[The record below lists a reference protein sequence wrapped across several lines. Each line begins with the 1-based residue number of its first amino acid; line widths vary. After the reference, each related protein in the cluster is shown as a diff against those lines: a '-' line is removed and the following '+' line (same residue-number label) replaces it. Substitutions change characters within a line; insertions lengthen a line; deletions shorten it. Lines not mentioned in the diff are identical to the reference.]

1 MSCTA
6 VILAA
11 GSDTMNGSD
20 IPNPFVI
27 VEDKPVLVYT
37 LEVFQRH
44 PQIDGIQLACLKG
57 WEQVAFAYAKQY
69 NISKLRG
76 VTEGGKT
83 IQETIRNGLES
94 LADELQADDLVVIHD
109 GVRPLLEE
117 SVLTDTIMVAAEKGN
132 AISSMPNNE
141 QVFVADE
148 NDPSV
153 TRQFVPREKIRRVT
167 TPQAYR
173 FGELL
178 DAYRYAFGHHI
189 GIDGPSYANT
199 LFADLGKTLYFSA
212 GSDKNIKLNTEENVS
227 IFEACLKSGGNP
239 GLK

>member
-44 PQIDGIQLACLKG
+44 PQIDGIQLVCLKG

-153 TRQFVPREKIRRVT
+153 TR
-167 TPQAYR
+167 
-173 FGELL
+173 
-178 DAYRYAFGHHI
+178 
-189 GIDGPSYANT
+189 
-199 LFADLGKTLYFSA
+199 
-212 GSDKNIKLNTEENVS
+212 
-227 IFEACLKSGGNP
+227 
-239 GLK
+239 

>member
-1 MSCTA
+1 
-6 VILAA
+6 
-11 GSDTMNGSD
+11 MNGSD

-44 PQIDGIQLACLKG
+44 PQIDGIQLVCLKG

-178 DAYRYAFGHHI
+178 DAYRYAFGRHI